1 MRAFGDGG
9 AQQFLAGGQ
18 GHFREK
24 AELLMVTNAQSR
36 HAPGLRQIQLQSGNG
51 IAPTITQPPQR
62 IQFAVIARGNQPAI
76 FQPRRQGFG
85 KCTMQFR
92 LR

>member
-9 AQQFLAGGQ
+9 AQQFLAGCQ

-24 AELLMVTNAQSR
+24 AKLLMMTNAQSR
-36 HAPGLRQIQLQSGNG
+36 NAPGLRQIQLQRGNG

-62 IQFAVIARGNQPAI
+62 IQFAVIARGNQPTI
-76 FQPRRQGFG
+76 FQPRRQGFRQG
-85 KCTMQFR
+85 ALQFR